1 MYSVG
6 APGNPALT
14 CQARPQD
21 GEIFGEFP
29 PRRNMTTYTKAPT
42 IVPSSTP
49 SCNSTYDEAYLIEV
63 DSFSELET
71 RNAGLA
77 PLLALA
83 GNSEGGAAAHARGYI
98 ALLAS
103 YLRDACGPK
112 TGYGERTAVWGLQ
125 RPPLNGQ
132 PTVIRVDAETPHDAL
147 AVALTPFW
155 MTNAR
160 DQLIVSCDTDSQ
172 EALHDMLASSLGS
185 GGVEVLLENN
195 AQFEKTSADA
205 WNVITPRAAD
215 VTEFGMVGQQ
225 VSLAF
230 PLGHIKS
237 TLSDDAAF
245 TKAFSAS
252 PKWLAVREEL
262 K

>member
-83 GNSEGGAAAHARGYI
+83 GNSDRHLWRLRLMFYLAYSCSSQLTAH
-98 ALLAS
+98 
-103 YLRDACGPK
+103 
-112 TGYGERTAVWGLQ
+112 
-125 RPPLNGQ
+125 
-132 PTVIRVDAETPHDAL
+132 
-147 AVALTPFW
+147 
-155 MTNAR
+155 
-160 DQLIVSCDTDSQ
+160 
-172 EALHDMLASSLGS
+172 
-185 GGVEVLLENN
+185 
-195 AQFEKTSADA
+195 
-205 WNVITPRAAD
+205 
-215 VTEFGMVGQQ
+215 
-225 VSLAF
+225 
-230 PLGHIKS
+230 
-237 TLSDDAAF
+237 
-245 TKAFSAS
+245 
-252 PKWLAVREEL
+252 
-262 K
+262 